1 MDIVRV
7 DGGEWKAV
15 KDGKAAAKRAALEW
29 WREGGFHKMTADF
42 PKIEYATVEP
52 TAVTFATWLTGF
64 EIEIEGTAYD
74 WKDLIHVHKAGSGD
88 TVYVLTEQPKAAT
101 YTFGN
106 AIEDYAE
113 RIAPPEEEEPA
124 ADEVEEEPAEEAPAD
139 EVEEEAPD
147 EAEAPADDSDPNEE
161 TEPTPDQE
169 EVESDE

>member
-64 EIEIEGTAYD
+64 EIEIDGTAYD

-88 TVYVLTEQPKAAT
+88 TVYVLTEQPKAAV

-113 RIAPPEEEEPA
+113 RIAPPEEPA
-124 ADEVEEEPAEEAPAD
+124 AGEAEEEPAEEAPAD
-139 EVEEEAPD
+139 EVE
-147 EAEAPADDSDPNEE
+147 APADDSDPNEE
-161 TEPTPDQE
+161 PEPTPDQE

>member
-64 EIEIEGTAYD
+64 EIEIDGTAYD

-88 TVYVLTEQPKAAT
+88 VVYVLTEQPKAAT
-101 YTFGN
+101 YTF
-106 AIEDYAE
+106 ASAVEDYAE
-113 RIAPPEEEEPA
+113 RIAPPEDEA
-124 ADEVEEEPAEEAPAD
+124 AEEEPAEE
-139 EVEEEAPD
+139 EAAD
-147 EAEAPADDSDPNEE
+147 EAEAPEEESDPNEE